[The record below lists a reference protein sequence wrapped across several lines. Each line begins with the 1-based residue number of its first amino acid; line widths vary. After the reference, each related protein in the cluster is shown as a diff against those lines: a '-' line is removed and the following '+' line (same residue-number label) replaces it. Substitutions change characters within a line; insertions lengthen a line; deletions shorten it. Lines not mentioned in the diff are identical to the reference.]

1 MEVKWKSSARADIAA
16 DLLSYGREQDE
27 IGVIARV
34 FGIDPVGADMERIT
48 GLSPASLSRTRNGR
62 TSPRGW
68 RHITTVAAIAR
79 EVLTL
84 MEGAT
89 GTREVDPAASRRWLY
104 GGKVNLRGRSWRPV
118 DALADE
124 GLSVDLLA
132 DLRHAN
138 AR

>member
-1 MEVKWKSSARADIAA
+1 
-16 DLLSYGREQDE
+16 
-27 IGVIARV
+27 
-34 FGIDPVGADMERIT
+34 
-48 GLSPASLSRTRNGR
+48 
-62 TSPRGW
+62 
-68 RHITTVAAIAR
+68 
-79 EVLTL
+79 

-104 GGKVNLRGRSWRPV
+104 GGEVNLRGRSWRPV